1 RPALVETPIP
11 LEARLAVVPCHGG
24 ADVLRRLF
32 EPLGYEVEATGH
44 PLDETFPQWGDSP
57 YFTVTLRHTVRL
69 ADLLSH
75 LYVLI
80 PVLDGAKHYYV
91 GEDEVDKLLDKG
103 AAWLPGHPERAFITR
118 RYLRFGG
125 LARDALA
132 RLAEADDSALP
143 DDDAQA
149 AKKEAVE
156 QPMRLHDQRLD
167 AAVDVLKAAGAQRVL
182 DLGCG
187 EGKLVRRLMDDAQFT
202 EIVGM
207 DVSVRVLERAKAWL
221 DRRPE
226 RQQRRVRLLHGSLLY
241 RDRRLDGFDAAAVVE
256 VIEHLDAP
264 RLAAFERTVF
274 AHARPG
280 TVVVTTPNQEY
291 NALFESLPAGQF
303 RHPDHR
309 FEWTRAEFAAWG
321 TRLADAHGYAVRFLP
336 IGPEDPTRGAPS
348 QMAVFERTD
357 TMASDVT
364 LTDGEVPV

>member
-1 RPALVETPIP
+1 
-11 LEARLAVVPCHGG
+11 
-24 ADVLRRLF
+24 
-32 EPLGYEVEATGH
+32 
-44 PLDETFPQWGDSP
+44 
-57 YFTVTLRHTVRL
+57 
-69 ADLLSH
+69 
-75 LYVLI
+75 LI

-118 RYLRFGG
+118 RYLRYGG

-167 AAVDVLKAAGAQRVL
+167 AACAVLKAAGAQRVL

-187 EGKLVRRLMDDAQFT
+187 EGKLVRRLLDDAQFT
-202 EIVGM
+202 EVAGV

-226 RQQRRVRLLHGSLLY
+226 RQQRRVQLLHGSLLY

-309 FEWTRAEFAAWG
+309 FEWTRAEFAAWA
-321 TRLADAHGYAVRFLP
+321 TRLADVHGYAVRVLP
-336 IGPEDPTRGAPS
+336 IGPEDPVHGAPS
-348 QMAVFERTD
+348 QMAVFD
-357 TMASDVT
+357 QQ
-364 LTDGEVPV
+364 